1 MSVLSIII
9 LAIVQGLAELLPV
22 SSSAHVVV
30 AEKLLGLDPSSPPMT
45 LLLVMLHTGTMFAVI
60 VYFWRQWLNTYFRSG
75 PAFKAFAVRVIIA
88 TALTAVIG
96 ELIIK
101 IIEMTLLR
109 NVPHSEIEDLFSHL
123 EFIAPALAAAGVIIL
138 VAGLYEKRKSARSP
152 AATDELTL
160 RQAGLIGMVQGLCL
174 PFRGLSRSGATI
186 STGMLLG
193 VTKERAEVFSFA
205 LAVVITPPVVGREV
219 LRLMRSAH
227 ENGAADLG
235 SVALLSMFG
244 AVIAFF
250 AGLLALKWLSRW
262 LESGRWYLF
271 GIYCLVAS
279 AAAIVL
285 YRNGY

>member
-1 MSVLSIII
+1 MSLVNVII

-60 VYFWRQWLNTYFRSG
+60 VYFWRQWLNAYFRSG

-109 NVPHSEIEDLFSHL
+109 DVPHSQIEDLFSHL

-138 VAGLYEKRKSARSP
+138 VAGIHEKRKSARSP
-152 AATDELTL
+152 AAADDLTL

-193 VTKERAEVFSFA
+193 VTKERAEAFSFA

-279 AAAIVL
+279 AAVFVL